1 MINLVSKCEITI
13 QLTYSLPVAETVEKN
28 TTIGINIAAFSID
41 DHGGWRADETPG
53 RVFGMGLMN
62 PDANW
67 NVVRSTFVTTCYIF
81 NEVQNAITSS
91 GRDSL

>member
-41 DHGGWRADETPG
+41 DHGG
-53 RVFGMGLMN
+53 
-62 PDANW
+62 
-67 NVVRSTFVTTCYIF
+67 
-81 NEVQNAITSS
+81 
-91 GRDSL
+91 